1 MAGIARVGDTASGTC
16 SSHKTVQS
24 VTGTITTGYAHG
36 TCDDLSIA
44 RIGDTVTFNCGH
56 TGIITTGADYS
67 EADGI
72 KIAVLGSQVGPGSGN
87 IAATITS
94 CSPNSTAI

>member
-1 MAGIARVGDTASGTC
+1 MAGIARIGDTASGTC

-24 VTGTITTGYAHG
+24 VTGT
-36 TCDDLSIA
+36 
-44 RIGDTVTFNCGH
+44 
-56 TGIITTGADYS
+56 ITTGADYS

-87 IAATITS
+87 ITATITS